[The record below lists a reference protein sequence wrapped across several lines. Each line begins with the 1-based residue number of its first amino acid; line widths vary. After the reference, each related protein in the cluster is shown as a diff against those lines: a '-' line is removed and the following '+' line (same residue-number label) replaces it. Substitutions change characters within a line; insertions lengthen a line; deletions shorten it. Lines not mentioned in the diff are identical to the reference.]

1 MYYLKVKETIKYFF
15 LSIMQLFFFVQKHK
29 GGNTTIFQKIIN
41 YIIRMLGLQRPYAHF
56 FFSFQIIDI
65 L

>member
-41 YIIRMLGLQRPYAHF
+41 YIIRMLSLQRPYAHF
-56 FFSFQIIDI
+56 FLVFR
-65 L
+65 

>member
-1 MYYLKVKETIKYFF
+1 
-15 LSIMQLFFFVQKHK
+15 MQLFFFVQKHK

-41 YIIRMLGLQRPYAHF
+41 YIIRMLSLQRPYAHF